1 MIITLFASLLGF
13 IGSVVPECFKM
24 FQDKRDRAH
33 ELEILRLQFEQ
44 QKLGLSQR
52 MEEVRLQLDSEATK
66 AIYGT
71 YTIGVKW
78 VDALNGTVRPILAYA
93 FFALYAAVKL
103 LQWVQFQII
112 VASAFEMA
120 GLLWSAEDQAIFAA
134 IISFYFGHRAMQQR
148 AKA

>member
-1 MIITLFASLLGF
+1 MITTLLASLLGF
-13 IGSVVPECFKM
+13 VGSIVPECFKI

-33 ELEILRLQFEQ
+33 ELEILKMQFEQ

-52 MEEVRLQLDSEATK
+52 LEEVRLQVDAEAAK
-66 AIYGT
+66 AMYGT
-71 YTIGVKW
+71 YKIGVQW
-78 VDALNGTVRPILAYA
+78 VDALNGTVRPVLAYA
-93 FFALYAAVKL
+93 FFALYATVKV
-103 LQWVQFQII
+103 LQWFQFQAI

-148 AKA
+148 AKP